1 MRPEDFYMRSRASQG
16 VRVELVD
23 PAGSREWVRVR
34 SVESDEFK
42 KASRAVLLASIQEGT
57 QLNGDHVNRKLAL
70 RRCRA
75 ELAAELIADW
85 SLPMNEK
92 SERMALL
99 ISNPR
104 LRRSI
109 ERIAENHTLHFGAE
123 R

>member
-1 MRPEDFYMRSRASQG
+1 MRPQDFYTRTKASRG

-23 PAGSREWVRVR
+23 PAGNREWMRVR
-34 SVESDEFK
+34 SVESEEFK
-42 KASRAVLLASIQEGT
+42 KASREVLFASIQEGM
-57 QLNGDHVNRKLAL
+57 QLNGDHLNRKLAL

-75 ELAAELIADW
+75 ELAAELIAEW
-85 SLPMNEK
+85 SLPMDEK

-109 ERIAENHTLHFGAE
+109 ERIAENHTLHFGVE